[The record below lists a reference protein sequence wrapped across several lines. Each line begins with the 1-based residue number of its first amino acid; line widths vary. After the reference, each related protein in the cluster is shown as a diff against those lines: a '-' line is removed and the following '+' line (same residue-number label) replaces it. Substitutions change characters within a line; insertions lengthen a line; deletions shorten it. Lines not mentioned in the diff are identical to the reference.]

1 MPKEQEHRASGV
13 SRFASAPC
21 FLSFYRAKLLGDEVE
36 PERRTMNDK
45 EIGRVWAEYYPKAGH
60 NRDALQICGMICR
73 LIREKTR
80 LIFVISK
87 SGRLQR
93 VLDAY
98 GIPKADFDEIE
109 RGCLSSE

>member
-1 MPKEQEHRASGV
+1 
-13 SRFASAPC
+13 
-21 FLSFYRAKLLGDEVE
+21 
-36 PERRTMNDK
+36 MNDK
-45 EIGRVWAEYYPKAGH
+45 EIGRIWAEYYPKSGE

-93 VLDAY
+93 VLDAS
-98 GIPKADFDEIE
+98 GILKADFDKVEK
-109 RGCLSSE
+109 GLFKL